1 MAHEY
6 LESNR
11 HLIFK
16 KYEVTDLIN
25 DAESYTNGSGKLNKV
40 LNHYF
45 EELIFESCGR
55 SSKTSPMQVLHD
67 DTTVSKIFKYIETK
81 PKFYIGSDIQN
92 LKSYF
97 RNAVSWV
104 RKVANFCP
112 KQAKLIQNRFNANG
126 LTLNILDTSAGFG
139 SRMSAAMLNGH
150 NYCGIDPNVRLQ
162 GKLKELSEF
171 YIENNLAKTKPYLI
185 SGGSEVFYS
194 ELEGVFDISFTSP
207 PYFNLEYYSDDKSA
221 STSNYD
227 NYNEWVYKFVVPT
240 VNNTCK
246 YLKIGGYA
254 MINIKNLNK
263 KLTLF
268 DNFYNS
274 FKSNAGFEFVEVFDM
289 KIQSKKNYGMATG
302 GDISQMESVMVFRK
316 LYNV

>member
-1 MAHEY
+1 MQHEY
-6 LESNR
+6 LNLNR
-11 HLIFK
+11 DLIFK
-16 KYEVTDLIN
+16 KYELIDLLN
-25 DAESYTNGSGKLNKV
+25 DTESYIQGSGKLNKV
-40 LNHYF
+40 LNNYF

-55 SSKTSPMQVLHD
+55 ASKTSPMQVLRD
-67 DTTVSKIFKYIETK
+67 DAKLCEIFKYIETK
-81 PKFYIGSDIQN
+81 PKFYTGSDVQN

-112 KQAKLIQNRFNANG
+112 KQAKLIQNRFNVTST
-126 LTLNILDTSAGFG
+126 TLNILDTSAGFG

-150 NYCGIDPNVRLQ
+150 NYCGIDPNAKLQ
-162 GKLKELSEF
+162 EKLKELSTF
-171 YIENNLAKTKPYLI
+171 YIENNLAKTEPYLI

-227 NYNEWVYKFVVPT
+227 NYKEWVDKFVVPT
-240 VNNTCK
+240 VNNTCT

-268 DNFYNS
+268 DDFYNS
-274 FKSNAGFEFVEVFDM
+274 FESNSGFEFVEVFDM
-289 KIQSKKNYGMATG
+289 KIQIKKNYGMSTG
-302 GDISQMESVMVFRK
+302 SDISQNEPVMVFKR
-316 LYNV
+316 VS

>member
-1 MAHEY
+1 MQHEY
-6 LESNR
+6 LNLNR
-11 HLIFK
+11 DLIFK
-16 KYEVTDLIN
+16 KYELIDLLN
-25 DAESYTNGSGKLNKV
+25 DTESYIQGSGKLNKV
-40 LNHYF
+40 LNNYF

-55 SSKTSPMQVLHD
+55 ASKTSPMQVLRD
-67 DTTVSKIFKYIETK
+67 DAKLCEIFKYIETK
-81 PKFYIGSDIQN
+81 PKFYTGSDVQN

-112 KQAKLIQNRFNANG
+112 KQAKLIQNRFNVTST
-126 LTLNILDTSAGFG
+126 TLNILDTSAGFG

-150 NYCGIDPNVRLQ
+150 NYCGIDPNAKLQ
-162 GKLKELSEF
+162 EKLKELSTF
-171 YIENNLAKTKPYLI
+171 YIENNLAKTEPYLI
-185 SGGSEVFYS
+185 SGGSVVFYS
-194 ELEGVFDISFTSP
+194 ELEGVFDIRFTSP

-227 NYNEWVYKFVVPT
+227 NYKEWVDKFVVPT
-240 VNNTCK
+240 VNNTCT

-268 DNFYNS
+268 DDFYNS
-274 FKSNAGFEFVEVFDM
+274 FESNSGFEFVEVFDM
-289 KIQSKKNYGMATG
+289 KIQSKKNYGMSTG
-302 GDISQMESVMVFRK
+302 SDISQNEPVMVFKR
-316 LYNV
+316 VS

>member
-1 MAHEY
+1 MQHEY
-6 LESNR
+6 LNLNR
-11 HLIFK
+11 DLIFK
-16 KYEVTDLIN
+16 KYELIDLLN
-25 DAESYTNGSGKLNKV
+25 DTESYIQGSGKLNKV
-40 LNHYF
+40 LNNYF

-55 SSKTSPMQVLHD
+55 ASKTSPMQVLRD
-67 DTTVSKIFKYIETK
+67 DAKLCEIFKYIETK
-81 PKFYIGSDIQN
+81 PKFYTGSDVQN

-112 KQAKLIQNRFNANG
+112 KQAKLIQNRFNVTST
-126 LTLNILDTSAGFG
+126 TLNILDTSAGFG

-150 NYCGIDPNVRLQ
+150 NYCGIDPNAKLQ
-162 GKLKELSEF
+162 EKLKELSTF
-171 YIENNLAKTKPYLI
+171 YIENNLAKTEPYLI

-227 NYNEWVYKFVVPT
+227 NYKEWVDKFVVPT
-240 VNNTCK
+240 VNNTCT

-268 DNFYNS
+268 DDFYNS
-274 FKSNAGFEFVEVFDM
+274 FESNSGFEFVEVFDM
-289 KIQSKKNYGMATG
+289 KIQSKKNYGMSTG
-302 GDISQMESVMVFRK
+302 SDISQNEPVMVFKR
-316 LYNV
+316 VS